1 MLRPVWQQLLQKS
14 LDVPLTRPALRLDKV
29 MLDRVH
35 FLFASRLGSDTF
47 GKGPMIAAETRDVG
61 SGKAEQANLHH
72 PIADYNS
79 RRV

>member
-1 MLRPVWQQLLQKS
+1 
-14 LDVPLTRPALRLDKV
+14 

-47 GKGPMIAAETRDVG
+47 GKGPKIAAETRDVG

-79 RRV
+79 RRF